1 MDEYGITRDDLV
13 DVLNGTQL
21 GQGKTRFEQISGKTR
36 SSFTRIYNGQN
47 HGTSN
52 VFADSDNM
60 VRRITK
66 GRKGKEKLERKETL
80 TATESLSIVDV
91 HENES
96 AILAY
101 SNVCCLIPI
110 RSVIL
115 DMY

>member
-21 GQGKTRFEQISGKTR
+21 GGGKTRFDQIRGKTK

-47 HGTSN
+47 HATSN
-52 VFADSDNM
+52 VFADGDNM

-66 GRKGKEKLERKETL
+66 GRKGKEKVEKKETL

-91 HENES
+91 GENES
-96 AILAY
+96 ALLAY
-101 SNVCCLIPI
+101 LFVCCLIPI
-110 RSVIL
+110 RSVIGYL
-115 DMY
+115 Y

>member
-21 GQGKTRFEQISGKTR
+21 GQGKTRFEQIPGKTR

-66 GRKGKEKLERKETL
+66 GRKRKEKLEGKETL